1 MRTVNLADAKAKLSE
16 LVAEAAAGETVRILR
31 RGKPVAQLTA
41 VTPPRKPIDIDA
53 LRNLAVCLPAQADTA
68 GEHIRKMR
76 DEDRY

>member
-41 VTPPRKPIDIDA
+41 VTPPRKRIDIEA
-53 LRNLAVCLPAQADTA
+53 LRNLAASLPSQADTA